1 MARDRTG
8 MTVRADGGPRSE
20 KPLGLWTAALDGYGP
35 DSFVG
40 RSGLVYDQLAQ
51 TGMRLHNLNRSV
63 ITARAQ
69 GKPATL
75 PEPEARLAFAR
86 SEQKRVAAL
95 AERLDTIEGD
105 LTAWKAKTL
114 QPYDYS
120 KSTTSPAS
128 TFPGRA
134 ELRQTFARLDA
145 NGKRAALQNEKFRAA
160 ILEQPG
166 QVSGM
171 SDTDWNGLMQLEL
184 EARFPVEL
192 QAVADS
198 TAAIEAARTNLQ
210 TVSSA
215 IANELA
221 SIGQPLREEEAPP
234 PRNTWAA

>member
-1 MARDRTG
+1 
-8 MTVRADGGPRSE
+8 MTVRGDGGPRSE

-40 RSGLVYDQLAQ
+40 RAGLAYDQLAT
-51 TGMRLHNLNRSV
+51 TGQRLHNLNRTL

-86 SEQKRVAAL
+86 AEQKKVAAL
-95 AERLDTIEGD
+95 GAQLDGLEAE
-105 LTAWKAKTL
+105 LTSWKAKVL
-114 QPYDYS
+114 QPYNYGQ
-120 KSTTSPAS
+120 STTKPAD

-134 ELRQTFARLDA
+134 ELRQTFAKLDV
-145 NGKRAALQNEKFRAA
+145 NGKRAALQNERFRAA

-171 SDTDWNGLMQLEL
+171 SDTDWNGLLQMEL
-184 EARFPVEL
+184 EARFPTEL
-192 QAVADS
+192 QTVADS
-198 TAAIEAARTNLQ
+198 TAAIEAARKNLQ